1 MCNSISIIEG
11 EEKCLEKSNFS
22 GPLVLFVKGG
32 QLLMLERDYQKKLVK
47 KLKDIFPGCIVLKN
61 DAQLK
66 QGIPDL
72 LVLYNDKWA
81 ALEVKKSADASH
93 RPNQDSKVQTMN
105 DMSYASF
112 IYPENEELVFSELKE
127 VFA

>member
-1 MCNSISIIEG
+1 
-11 EEKCLEKSNFS
+11 
-22 GPLVLFVKGG
+22 
-32 QLLMLERDYQKKLVK
+32 MLERDYQKKLVK
-47 KLKDIFPGCIVLKN
+47 KLKDIFPGCIVVKN

-72 LVLYNDKWA
+72 LVLYKDKWV
-81 ALEVKKSADASH
+81 ALEVKKSEGASH
-93 RPNQDSKVQTMN
+93 RPNQDGYVQRMN

-112 IYPENEELVFSELKE
+112 IYPENEEKIFSELKE

>member
-1 MCNSISIIEG
+1 
-11 EEKCLEKSNFS
+11 
-22 GPLVLFVKGG
+22 
-32 QLLMLERDYQKKLVK
+32 MLERDYQKKLVK

-72 LVLYNDKWA
+72 LVLYKNKWA
-81 ALEVKKSADASH
+81 ALEVKRSESAGHQS
-93 RPNQDSKVQTMN
+93 NQDLKVERMN
-105 DMSYASF
+105 EMSYASF
-112 IYPENEELVFSELKE
+112 IYPENEEQVFKEMRE